1 MEHLF
6 VCCISA
12 EGFTAFVLIN
22 RSFLALE
29 ENLSEKLQWAFLL
42 YVFLFS

>member
-12 EGFTAFVLIN
+12 EGFSAFVLIN
-22 RSFLALE
+22 RSFLALD
-29 ENLSEKLQWAFLL
+29 ENLSEKVQWAFLL
-42 YVFLFS
+42 YVLLFN

>member
-6 VCCISA
+6 VCCILA

-22 RSFLALE
+22 GSFLALD
-29 ENLSEKLQWAFLL
+29 ENLREKVQWAFLL
-42 YVFLFS
+42 YVLLFN